1 MVNVQRLSP
10 DGRVKPQVNGGRKIL
25 TLLKREGLQIV
36 YTLGNASGYLYDIF
50 YRVAS
55 IRKYAYII
63 IIDNGFRQRLV

>member
-10 DGRVKPQVNGGRKIL
+10 DGRVKLQANGRRKIL

-36 YTLGNASGYLYDIF
+36 YTLGNTSGYLDDIF

-55 IRKYAYII
+55 IKKLVYII

>member
-10 DGRVKPQVNGGRKIL
+10 DGRVKLQANGRRKIL
-25 TLLKREGLQIV
+25 TILKREGVQIV

-55 IRKYAYII
+55 IGKYVYMINIVA
-63 IIDNGFRQRLV
+63 